1 MTSTVPW
8 AFSLFTLKNL
18 PLLWVKKNVSPD
30 MNGGNGEH
38 VPGAGGQVHGV
49 GHAAVVHQGQEGVEA
64 PPLPTS
70 PTLLAFQSRETY

>member
-1 MTSTVPW
+1 
-8 AFSLFTLKNL
+8 
-18 PLLWVKKNVSPD
+18 

-38 VPGAGGQVHGV
+38 VPGGGGQVHGV

-70 PTLLAFQSRETY
+70 PTLLAFQSRETH